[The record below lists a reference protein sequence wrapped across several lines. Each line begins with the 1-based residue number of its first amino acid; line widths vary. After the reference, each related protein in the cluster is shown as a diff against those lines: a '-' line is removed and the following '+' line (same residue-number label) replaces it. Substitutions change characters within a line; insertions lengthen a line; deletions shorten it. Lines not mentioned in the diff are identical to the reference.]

1 MAGEVRLTVEG
12 MSCAGC
18 EANLR
23 FALSSLPG
31 VERAKADYRVKQ
43 VEVAFDPALTS
54 EDELRRAI
62 EEIGY
67 TVVASAA

>member
-1 MAGEVRLTVEG
+1 MASEVELSVDG

-23 FALSSLPG
+23 FALSALTG
-31 VERAKADYRVKQ
+31 VRRAKADFRAKT

-54 EDELRRAI
+54 EDEVRRTI
-62 EEIGY
+62 EEMGY
-67 TVVASAA
+67 TVVA

>member
-1 MAGEVRLTVEG
+1 

-23 FALSSLPG
+23 FALSALAG
-31 VERAKADYRVKQ
+31 VQRAKADFRAKK
-43 VEVAFDPALTS
+43 VEVAFDSALTS
-54 EDELRRAI
+54 EEELRRTI

-67 TVVASAA
+67 TVVA

>member
-1 MAGEVRLTVEG
+1 MANEVRLTVEG
-12 MSCAGC
+12 MSCVAC

-31 VERAKADYRVKQ
+31 VERAKADYRLKR

-54 EDELRRAI
+54 EDEVRRAI
-62 EEIGY
+62 EKIGY
-67 TVVASAA
+67 TVP

>member
-1 MAGEVRLTVEG
+1 MANEVQLTVEG

-23 FALSSLPG
+23 FALSSLEG
-31 VERAKADYRVKQ
+31 VKRAEADFRAKT
-43 VEVAFDPALTS
+43 VEVSFDPSLTS
-54 EDELRRAI
+54 EDEVRRTI

-67 TVVASAA
+67 AVVA

>member
-1 MAGEVRLTVEG
+1 MAKEVELAVEG

-31 VERAKADYRVKQ
+31 VERAKADFRAKSVQ
-43 VEVAFDPALTS
+43 VVLDPSLTGK
-54 EDELRRAI
+54 DELRQTI
-62 EEIGY
+62 EDMGY
-67 TVVASAA
+67 TVVE

>member
-1 MAGEVRLTVEG
+1 MPTEVELTVEG

-31 VERAKADYRVKQ
+31 VQRAKADFKAKI
-43 VEVAFDPALTS
+43 VEVAFDPSLTG
-54 EDELRRAI
+54 EDEVRRTV
-62 EEIGY
+62 EDMGY
-67 TVVASAA
+67 TVVA